1 MHTILTVGCRGD
13 TVTARTFLKR
23 LATAVPLGLYHAVT
37 RRAGAR
43 TLPAVAFTPADHR
56 AHTRFHAEW
65 WYFTSVLT
73 TPGQHAPLGV
83 EVTFFRIRTL
93 LTTTVVH
100 VAVTDAGK
108 GRYVGTGVLLPVYL
122 RPFRR
127 TGPVL
132 RFPGGRLDVTADG
145 TFVISAHAHGTS
157 VRLTCR
163 GGHLVPQA
171 PGGVQEMA
179 NRPGDA
185 SYYFT
190 LPDMATEGEVVRAG
204 ERLPVSGMTWHD
216 HQWGDFRVTGLK
228 WDWFSLRFDKEQLYI
243 MLFNFDQ
250 NGASVSS
257 GTVTLQGRTV
267 QVARVEAR
275 AQHRVRTRTGIVY
288 PIEWDVAAWT
298 EGQPDTPLLCAHVTP
313 VLRDQYVSSL
323 VMPDYW
329 EGLCSVQGAVC
340 RTLTASGA
348 EVPAGAGLQGTAYVE
363 LTGYE
368 R

>member
-1 MHTILTVGCRGD
+1 M
-13 TVTARTFLKR
+13 
-23 LATAVPLGLYHAVT
+23 
-37 RRAGAR
+37 
-43 TLPAVAFTPADHR
+43 
-56 AHTRFHAEW
+56 
-65 WYFTSVLT
+65 
-73 TPGQHAPLGV
+73 
-83 EVTFFRIRTL
+83 
-93 LTTTVVH
+93 
-100 VAVTDAGK
+100 
-108 GRYVGTGVLLPVYL
+108 
-122 RPFRR
+122 
-127 TGPVL
+127 
-132 RFPGGRLDVTADG
+132 
-145 TFVISAHAHGTS
+145 
-157 VRLTCR
+157 
-163 GGHLVPQA
+163 PQA

-204 ERLPVSGMTWHD
+204 ERLSVSGMTWHD

-257 GTVTLQGRTV
+257 GTVTLQGRTM

-275 AQHRVRTRTGIVY
+275 ARDRVRTRTGIVY

-298 EGQPDTPLLCAHVTP
+298 EGQPDTPLLRAHVTP
-313 VLRDQYVSSL
+313 VLPDQYVSSL

-329 EGLCSVQGAVC
+329 EGLCTVQVTVC
-340 RTLTASGA
+340 RTLAGPGV
-348 EVPAGAGLQGTAYVE
+348 EVPAGANLQGTAYVE